1 MLNTKFDCSKNV
13 LLIVSSTKFLGVII
27 DENLT
32 WKNHIDAISK
42 TISRNTGMLTKLKHF
57 VPENILYSLYCTLI
71 LPYINYGVLTL
82 VLLRGGCTNP
92 PNGYRPGAQNLTAK
106 G

>member
-1 MLNTKFDCSKNV
+1 MNESESINSRDLEKEKLNIKLDGVSLNR
-13 LLIVSSTKFLGVII
+13 VSSTKFWGVII

-42 TISRNTGMLTKLKHF
+42 TISRNTGMLTQLKHF

-71 LPYINYGVLTL
+71 LPYINYGVLIWANTSIF
-82 VLLRGGCTNP
+82 R
-92 PNGYRPGAQNLTAK
+92 QDI
-106 G
+106 